1 MICIINRGD
10 GTSPLNKTKKKVR
23 MKIIMKRI
31 LAVIL
36 AVTMIFGLVAC
47 GKKDNTDATTTAT
60 PDKESTTITPEFTEG
75 TAGETLWNAFLTA
88 VKENESATVEE
99 IANTLITNPIIPFMG
114 GAMAVEPGFLQG
126 FNEEISGFEKGAVFM
141 PMMGSIAFVGYV
153 FELAEDADVN
163 AFISTLKTQ
172 SNPRW
177 NICVTADYTQVG
189 AYENKV
195 YFLMYPADLD
205 NAQAE
210 GGDASVIYPD
220 VAENTWGETL
230 WVAFEEAMIANPEM
244 SVAEVANTVVMH
256 ESIQFMGGAMEVV
269 PGWLQGFT
277 EEMSGFKSGASF
289 GPMMGS
295 IAFVGY
301 VFEMEEGADINAFMD
316 NLKAKCD
323 PRWNICVTADQ
334 TVVGAYNDYVFFLMC
349 PFSNEGNTGSM
360 AE

>member
-1 MICIINRGD
+1 
-10 GTSPLNKTKKKVR
+10 
-23 MKIIMKRI
+23 MKRI
-31 LAVIL
+31 LAAIL
-36 AVTMIFGLVAC
+36 AVTMVFGLTAC
-47 GKKDNTDATTTAT
+47 GKKNNNEETTTPVAS
-60 PDKESTTITPEFTEG
+60 ESTITPEFAAG

-114 GAMAVEPGFLQG
+114 GAAPVEAGYLPG
-126 FNEEISGFEKGAVFM
+126 FNEEIAGFEKGATFM

-163 AFISTLKTQ
+163 AFITKLKEQ

-177 NICVTADYTQVG
+177 NVCVSADYTQVG

-205 NAQAE
+205 NAQGA

-256 ESIQFMGGAMEVV
+256 ESIPFMGGAMEIV
-269 PGWLQGFT
+269 PGYLAGFSEDMT
-277 EEMSGFKSGASF
+277 GFKSGAVF
-289 GPMMGS
+289 MPMIGS
-295 IAFVGY
+295 IPFVGY
-301 VFEMEEGADINAFMD
+301 VFEMEEGADINAFMA
-316 NLKAKCD
+316 NLAEKSD

-334 TVVGAYNDYVFFLMC
+334 TVIGAYNDYVFFLMC
-349 PFSNEGNTGSM
+349 PFSNEGDTGM
-360 AE
+360 GMNEGL

>member
-1 MICIINRGD
+1 
-10 GTSPLNKTKKKVR
+10 
-23 MKIIMKRI
+23 MKRI
-31 LAVIL
+31 LAAIL
-36 AVTMIFGLVAC
+36 AVTMVFGLVAC
-47 GKKDNTDATTTAT
+47 GKKDDNKETTTPAAT
-60 PDKESTTITPEFTEG
+60 ESVITPEFTEG

-99 IANTLITNPIIPFMG
+99 IANTIITNPIIPFMG
-114 GAMAVEPGFLQG
+114 GALAVEPGFLAG
-126 FNEEISGFEKGAVFM
+126 FNEEISGFEKGATFA

-163 AFISTLKTQ
+163 AFIAKLKEQ

-177 NICVTADYTQVG
+177 NICVSADYTQVG

-205 NAQAE
+205 NAQGE

-256 ESIQFMGGAMEVV
+256 ESIQFMGGAAEIV
-269 PGWLQGFT
+269 PGFLAGFS
-277 EEMSGFKSGASF
+277 EEMSGFKSGAMF

-301 VFEMEEGADINAFMD
+301 VFEMEEGADLNAFMD
-316 NLKAKCD
+316 NLKAKSD
-323 PRWNICVTADQ
+323 PRWNICVEAEQ

-349 PFSNEGNTGSM
+349 PLSNSGNP
-360 AE
+360 AN

>member
-1 MICIINRGD
+1 
-10 GTSPLNKTKKKVR
+10 
-23 MKIIMKRI
+23 MKRI
-31 LAVIL
+31 LAVVL
-36 AVTMIFGLVAC
+36 AVTMVFGLTAC
-47 GKKDNTDATTTAT
+47 GKKNDNKETTTPVEGTTT
-60 PDKESTTITPEFTEG
+60 PVSGEATITPEFAEG
-75 TAGETLWNAFLTA
+75 TAGETLWNVFLTA
-88 VKENESATVEE
+88 VKENEAATPEE
-99 IANTLITNPIIPFMG
+99 IANTIITNPIIPFMG
-114 GAMAVEPGFLQG
+114 GALAVEPGFLAG
-126 FNEEISGFEKGAVFM
+126 FNEEISGFEKGATFA

-163 AFISTLKTQ
+163 AFIAKLKEQ

-177 NICVTADYTQVG
+177 NICVSADYTQIG

-205 NAQAE
+205 NAQGE

-256 ESIQFMGGAMEVV
+256 ESIQFMGGAAEIA
-269 PGWLQGFT
+269 PGFLAGFS
-277 EEMSGFKSGASF
+277 EEMSGFKSGAMF

-301 VFEMEEGADINAFMD
+301 VFEMEEGADLNAFMD
-316 NLKAKCD
+316 NLKAKSD
-323 PRWNICVTADQ
+323 PRWNICVEAEQ

-349 PFSNEGNTGSM
+349 PLSNAGTPAN
-360 AE
+360 